1 MSTQECV
8 SCGKPKATLNC
19 EVCGDA
25 VCKKCEQ
32 LLPENTFS
40 FLPEVPEDLKHT
52 HYCNN
57 CHDSVVA
64 PELDR
69 YQEVMEQAKGVYVF
83 FTSQKKLPPY
93 TSKEK
98 ESFKVDDCDDRDETI
113 LRLAFQA
120 AMKGFN
126 AIVDVEVK
134 QEKIRK
140 GAYQTSRWS
149 GRGQGAHVNGDR
161 VDADDKRRSVYGW

>member
-32 LLPENTFS
+32 LLPGNTFS

-98 ESFKVDDCDDRDETI
+98 ESFKVLFLPRRQNQ
-113 LRLAFQA
+113 LSKSLFQCL
-120 AMKGFN
+120 
-126 AIVDVEVK
+126 
-134 QEKIRK
+134 
-140 GAYQTSRWS
+140 Y
-149 GRGQGAHVNGDR
+149 
-161 VDADDKRRSVYGW
+161 